1 MKYQTYR
8 LNWQGIEIEARY
20 LSNHLDV
27 IAHLEIKS
35 INPHRASL
43 PITDTGYLSHFHQI
57 GSIERDHD
65 GDVVACVL
73 HWLDTRAQGPSWK
86 RYVEESRQGELF

>member
-20 LSNHLDV
+20 SPNNHNV

-35 INPHRASL
+35 INPEREML
-43 PITDTGYLSHFHQI
+43 PITDTGYLSHFHEI
-57 GSIERDHD
+57 GSIERDHG
-65 GDVVACVL
+65 GDVVALCSAL
-73 HWLDTRAQGPSWK
+73 A
-86 RYVEESRQGELF
+86 